1 MYKKRVTKSHK
12 HFNAQSICT
21 VKSTC
26 KTRTSQVTIL
36 RASLKKI
43 KLVRSNEALKN
54 TDRSHSKS
62 KKYIH

>member
-36 RASLKKI
+36 RASFKKNKI
-43 KLVRSNEALKN
+43 SE
-54 TDRSHSKS
+54 
-62 KKYIH
+62 I